1 MNAEVMAGEVLLTI
15 SKDKVERVRLLSE
28 YKYIVDT
35 QSKIVQVEH
44 EGAAKKQAEIARN
57 ALREG
62 VSIDLIQKII
72 GLDNETI
79 SQLSLN
85 G

>member
-1 MNAEVMAGEVLLTI
+1 MTI
-15 SKDKVERVRLLSE
+15 SKDEVERARLLSE

-35 QSKIVQVEH
+35 QSKVVQAKH
-44 EGAAKKQAEIARN
+44 EGRVEGEAKKQAEIARN

-62 VSIDLIQKII
+62 LSIDLIQKLT
-72 GLDNETI
+72 GLDSAAI
-79 SQLSLN
+79 SQFSQN

>member
-1 MNAEVMAGEVLLTI
+1 MAGEVLLTI
-15 SKDKVERVRLLSE
+15 SKDEVERARLLSE

-35 QSKIVQVEH
+35 QSKVVQAKR
-44 EGAAKKQAEIARN
+44 EGKAEKQAEIARN

-62 VSIDLIQKII
+62 ASIDFIQKIT
-72 GLDNETI
+72 GLDSETI

-85 G
+85 R

>member
-1 MNAEVMAGEVLLTI
+1 
-15 SKDKVERVRLLSE
+15 
-28 YKYIVDT
+28 VDT
-35 QSKIVQVEH
+35 QSKVVQARR
-44 EGAAKKQAEIARN
+44 EGKAEGKVEIALN

-62 VSIDLIQKII
+62 ASIDFIQKIT
-72 GLDNETI
+72 GLDSKTI

>member
-1 MNAEVMAGEVLLTI
+1 VEGRVEGEAKGLV
-15 SKDKVERVRLLSE
+15 KGE
-28 YKYIVDT
+28 
-35 QSKIVQVEH
+35 
-44 EGAAKKQAEIARN
+44 AKKQAEIARN

-62 VSIDLIQKII
+62 ASIDFIQKIT
-72 GLDNETI
+72 GLDSETI